1 MIECRVDSRE
11 CLCPEDF
18 FVVQR
23 PIWLS
28 ELSVSLLRKFSQ
40 SLITWQVRL
49 ALRLCGL
56 YNSVP
61 QDPQPLDFQIHAV
74 SRFEPR
80 VNFLPKLQQRT
91 RSYRARPEDLS
102 DSQLDRL

>member
-1 MIECRVDSRE
+1 MIEGRVDSRE
-11 CLCPEDF
+11 GLCPEDF

-23 PIWLS
+23 LIWLS

-56 YNSVP
+56 Y
-61 QDPQPLDFQIHAV
+61 V
-74 SRFEPR
+74 SATGELPAQALAESQ
-80 VNFLPKLQQRT
+80 FLPCPT
-91 RSYRARPEDLS
+91 RRFL
-102 DSQLDRL
+102 RLATRLIVRLERSFAGRSNA